1 MDGRMTSAVLRGGL
15 ILLFLAALTWG
26 ELQASIATDG
36 SIPILLL
43 FSVVKAALIVYFFMH
58 ISRLWKAH

>member
-1 MDGRMTSAVLRGGL
+1 MSREVLRGGL
-15 ILLFLAALTWG
+15 ILLFLAVLTWG
-26 ELQASIATDG
+26 ELQASVATDG

-43 FSVVKAALIVYFFMH
+43 FSIVKATLIIYFFMH

>member
-1 MDGRMTSAVLRGGL
+1 MDGRMSSAVLRGGL

-43 FSVVKAALIVYFFMH
+43 FSVVKAALIIYFFMH
-58 ISRLWKAH
+58 ISRLRKAH

>member
-1 MDGRMTSAVLRGGL
+1 MDKRMSREVLRGGL

-43 FSVVKAALIVYFFMH
+43 FSVVKATLIIYFFMH

>member
-1 MDGRMTSAVLRGGL
+1 MNKHMSKEVVRGGL

-26 ELQASIATDG
+26 ELQASTATDG

-43 FSVVKAALIVYFFMH
+43 FSVVKATLIIYFFMH

>member
-1 MDGRMTSAVLRGGL
+1 MNKHMSKEVVRGGL

-26 ELQASIATDG
+26 ELQASTATDG

-43 FSVVKAALIVYFFMH
+43 FSVFKAILIIYFFMH

>member
-1 MDGRMTSAVLRGGL
+1 M
-15 ILLFLAALTWG
+15 LFLAALTWG

-43 FSVVKAALIVYFFMH
+43 FSVIKATLILYFFMH

>member
-1 MDGRMTSAVLRGGL
+1 MSSAVLRGGL

-43 FSVVKAALIVYFFMH
+43 FSVVKATLIIYFFMH
-58 ISRLWKAH
+58 ISRLWKDH

>member
-1 MDGRMTSAVLRGGL
+1 MSSAVLRGGL

-43 FSVVKAALIVYFFMH
+43 FSVVKATLIIYFFMH

>member
-1 MDGRMTSAVLRGGL
+1 MSRAVLRGGL

-26 ELQASIATDG
+26 ELQASVATDG

-43 FSVVKAALIVYFFMH
+43 FSIVKATLIIYFFMH

>member
-1 MDGRMTSAVLRGGL
+1 MSREVLRGGL
-15 ILLFLAALTWG
+15 ILLLLAALTWG
-26 ELQASIATDG
+26 ELQASVATDG

-43 FSVVKAALIVYFFMH
+43 FSVVKATLIIYFFMH

>member
-1 MDGRMTSAVLRGGL
+1 MSRGILQGL
-15 ILLFLAALTWG
+15 LALLALAALTWG
-26 ELQASIATDG
+26 ELQASNTTGG

-43 FSVVKAALIVYFFMH
+43 FSVVKASLIIYFFMH

>member
-1 MDGRMTSAVLRGGL
+1 MDRRMSRAVLRGGL

-26 ELQASIATDG
+26 ELQASVATDG

-43 FSVVKAALIVYFFMH
+43 FSIVKATLIIYFFMH

>member
-1 MDGRMTSAVLRGGL
+1 MNKHMSREVVRGGL

-26 ELQASIATDG
+26 ELRASTATDG

-43 FSVVKAALIVYFFMH
+43 FSVVKATLIIYFFMH

>member
-1 MDGRMTSAVLRGGL
+1 MGRGMSREVLRGGL

-43 FSVVKAALIVYFFMH
+43 FSVIKATLILYFFMH

>member
-43 FSVVKAALIVYFFMH
+43 FSVVKATLIIYFFMH